1 MIKDINILYRYF
13 EGKASDSE
21 VGVVRK
27 WLDESPENKGIFM
40 KERKLYDVMHLSGKP
55 EPVIIKAKTKIH
67 PVLREIYRTVAVS
80 AVVLLFIF
88 IYREYRVVDK
98 EDVIEQFQTISVP
111 VGQRINITL
120 PDGTTVWLNARTT
133 IKYPLTFNKEK
144 RQVSLD
150 GEAYFE
156 VVEDKKKP
164 FVVQTSKGSLE
175 VLGTEFNV
183 EDYSDMEN
191 FETMLFG
198 GSVRI
203 VPNDSSLQA
212 VTLNPTY
219 KASLDKD
226 GLSVV
231 QVDDY
236 SVYRWREGLI
246 CFKDDPFSKIMNDFE
261 KYYGLKIIV
270 ENDNVK
276 KQYYSGKFRQTD
288 GIDYA
293 LRVLQKDIRFDYARD
308 DDNSVIYIK

>member
-1 MIKDINILYRYF
+1 MIMEKKILYRYF
-13 EGKASDSE
+13 EGKSPDFE
-21 VGVVRK
+21 VAVVRK
-27 WLDESPENKGIFM
+27 WLDESPENKELFIR
-40 KERKLYDVMHLSGKP
+40 ERKLFDVMHLSGKP
-55 EPVIIKAKTKIH
+55 EPVIIKTKAKTHTI
-67 PVLREIYRTVAVS
+67 LREIFRVAAVS

-88 IYREYRVVDK
+88 MYREYRVVDK
-98 EDVIEQFQTISVP
+98 EDAVEQFQTISVP
-111 VGQRINITL
+111 AGQRINITL

-156 VVEDKKKP
+156 VVEDKHKP

-191 FETMLFG
+191 FETMLFE
-198 GSVRI
+198 GSVRV
-203 VPNDSSLQA
+203 VPNDSSLRA
-212 VTLNPTY
+212 VTLEPTY

-226 GLSVV
+226 GLNIV

-261 KYYGLKIIV
+261 KYYGLKIVV